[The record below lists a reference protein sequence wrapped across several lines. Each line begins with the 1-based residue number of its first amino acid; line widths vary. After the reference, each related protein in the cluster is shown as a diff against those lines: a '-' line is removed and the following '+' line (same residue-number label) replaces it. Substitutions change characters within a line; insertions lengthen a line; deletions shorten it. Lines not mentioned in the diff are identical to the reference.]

1 MMDGEMRVVIPR
13 IVRDR
18 SAYKNVTVVISEN
31 LNGETEVGW
40 VRQEDTEEIA
50 PAEALANVDRI

>member
-40 VRQEDTEEIA
+40 VRQEDTEEIT